1 MSNPIIPKRNANVAS
16 TTPPA
21 SGDLQVG
28 ELATNIESGKVYLK
42 ANSGVIDITADRVAT
57 SQLTTLATPN
67 GVVQLLGTGKLAT
80 AQIPS
85 LTTAEL
91 GCLTSVAVANF
102 VPQLD
107 GDGKIPVALLP
118 SSVLGG
124 LRYKGAW
131 TVNTSPVIASGGVVG
146 TGTATVGDY
155 YVAANTA
162 TVATAID
169 GVTSFIAG
177 DLMAFGGDGKWE
189 RIHGASS
196 EVISVNNVA
205 PVNGNVTVTASDVGA
220 VATTALTTAA
230 TPDGV
235 PKLTGAGKLSTS
247 QLIAATTAELGAI
260 RVGTGLT
267 IDGAGILSANG
278 DGYTLPKA
286 TGSMLGGVKIGTGI
300 AIDGDGKISADNT
313 VVITTSSS
321 ATTFNGGTY

>member
-1 MSNPIIPKRNANVAS
+1 MSNPIIPKRNANVS
-16 TTPPA
+16 SPNPPV
-21 SGDLQVG
+21 SGDLQIG
-28 ELATNIESGKVYLK
+28 ELATNIESGKIYLK
-42 ANSGVIDITADRVAT
+42 GNAGVIDITADRVAT

-67 GVVQLLGTGKLAT
+67 GVAQLLGTGKLAT

-85 LTTAEL
+85 LTTAQL
-91 GCLTSVAVANF
+91 GCLTVTAVANL

-118 SSVLGG
+118 SSVVGG

-146 TGTATVGDY
+146 AGTAAIGDY

-196 EVISVNNVA
+196 EVISVNSVA
-205 PVNGNVTVTASDVGA
+205 PINGNVTLVASDVGA

-230 TPDGV
+230 TANGV
-235 PKLTGAGKLSTS
+235 PQLTAAGKLSTS

-260 RVGTGLT
+260 IVGTGLA
-267 IDGAGILSANG
+267 IDGSGVLSATG
-278 DGYTLPKA
+278 SGYTLPTA
-286 TGSMLGGVKIGTGI
+286 SGSTLGGVKIGAGI
-300 AIDGDGKISADNT
+300 AIDGDGKITPDNT

>member
-1 MSNPIIPKRNANVAS
+1 MSNPIIPKRNANIAS

-42 ANSGVIDITADRVAT
+42 ANAGVIDITADRVAT

-67 GVVQLLGTGKLAT
+67 GVVQLLGTGKLST
-80 AQIPS
+80 EQIPS
-85 LTTAEL
+85 LTTAQL
-91 GCLTSVAVANF
+91 GCLTVTAVANL

-118 SSVLGG
+118 SSVVGG

-146 TGTATVGDY
+146 AGTAAIGDY

-177 DLMAFGGDGKWE
+177 DLMAFDGIHWE

-196 EVISVNNVA
+196 EVISVNSVA
-205 PVNGNVTVTASDVGA
+205 PVNGNVTLTASDVGA

-278 DGYTLPKA
+278 DGYTLPTA
-286 TGSMLGGVKIGTGI
+286 TGSILGGVKIGTGI

-321 ATTFNGGTY
+321 STTFNGGTY

>member
-16 TTPPA
+16 TNPPV

-42 ANSGVIDITADRVAT
+42 ANAGVIDITADRVAT
-57 SQLTTLATPN
+57 SQLTTLATAN

-85 LTTAEL
+85 LTTAQL
-91 GCLTSVAVANF
+91 GCLTTTAAANL

-146 TGTATVGDY
+146 AGTAAIGDY

-177 DLMAFGGDGKWE
+177 DLMAFDGTHWE
-189 RIHGASS
+189 RIHGAST
-196 EVISVNNVA
+196 EVISVNNVT
-205 PVNGNVTVTASDVGA
+205 PVNGNVTLTASDVSA
-220 VATTALTTAA
+220 VATTSLTTSA

-267 IDGAGILSANG
+267 IDGAGILSATG

-286 TGSMLGGVKIGTGI
+286 TGSILGGVKIGTGI
-300 AIDGDGKISADNT
+300 AIDGDGKITPDNT
-313 VVITTSSS
+313 IVITTSSS

>member
-1 MSNPIIPKRNANVAS
+1 MSNPIIPKRNANVS
-16 TTPPA
+16 SPNPPV

-28 ELATNIESGKVYLK
+28 ELATNIESGKIYLK
-42 ANSGVIDITADRVAT
+42 GNAGVIDITADRVAT

-67 GVVQLLGTGKLAT
+67 GVAQLLGTGKLAT

-85 LTTAEL
+85 LTTAQL
-91 GCLTSVAVANF
+91 GCLTVTAVANL

-118 SSVLGG
+118 ASVIGG

-131 TVNTSPVIASGGVVG
+131 TVNTSPVLASGGVVG
-146 TGTATVGDY
+146 SGVAAVGDY
-155 YVAANTA
+155 YAAANTA
-162 TVATAID
+162 TVETAID

-177 DLMAFGGDGKWE
+177 DLMAYDGTHWE

-196 EVISVNNVA
+196 EVISVNSIG
-205 PVNGNVTVTASDVGA
+205 PVNGNVTLTAANVGA

-230 TPDGV
+230 TANGV
-235 PKLTGAGKLSTS
+235 PQLTAAGKLSTS

-260 RVGTGLT
+260 IVGTGLE
-267 IDGAGILSANG
+267 IDGSGILSATG
-278 DGYTLPKA
+278 SGYTLPTA
-286 TGSMLGGVKIGTGI
+286 SGSTLGGVKIGAGI
-300 AIDGDGKISADNT
+300 AIDGDGKITPDNT